1 MGKTAHVLG
10 IRILNLMAQSIG
22 GKIRGAF
29 VAVLVGL
36 LVLAFAVWGVNDIFV
51 PGVRNAVV
59 SVGDASV
66 STRDFNRDLQS
77 RLREIAAQRG
87 EGLTNEE
94 AYQQG
99 VHRDLMAQYQVQLAV
114 EKDAQDLGVG
124 VNRADA
130 KSYIEAIPAFRSE
143 ITQEFDRNKLETAL
157 ARTRNGYTIKKF
169 EEDILRDLRRV
180 QTVEAIVGGVQAP
193 SGYAKRQFDFLSEQR
208 KATVLTL
215 NKDAVPTPETPSDE
229 VLQAYLDQNAVRYTA
244 PEYRQVTMIRLEP
257 SGFLPDVAGEIT
269 EQDVQDEFDSR
280 VARGTLGT
288 KASRDVV
295 VLTAP
300 DQATA
305 QDAAT
310 RLAAG
315 EDPTLVASALG
326 LVSPDRFDGVE
337 KNQLLD
343 SVTDDVAFDLSE
355 GEARASENSLGG
367 WEAVYVPSVTAA
379 SLPVFSSIE
388 PEIRRSLGEEKAK
401 SRIFDISNDMDT
413 RLINGDTLEAIA
425 TELDLPMESYDYI
438 DRVGQTQDGLNMN
451 GSSRIPGIAQD
462 DELLRLIFTEDIGF
476 DTDIYPTNQDGV
488 VAFRVTD
495 VIDSQVRPL
504 NNIKDQVLTAWKNEQ
519 IQESLTERGLA
530 LAQEIRDGKS
540 LEDIAEELGSA
551 ATIAERGISRA
562 QPPRDIAGSVVVD
575 LLTSDP
581 GDLARGTGA
590 VPLTYTLARL
600 DSVTPN
606 SDGLAGEILDTV
618 QSNIGAEISGDIQN
632 AYRLAILKEHE
643 LREYPDQVRAVMGIE
658 GE

>member
-1 MGKTAHVLG
+1 
-10 IRILNLMAQSIG
+10 MAQTIG

-77 RLREIAAQRG
+77 RLREIATQRG

-99 VHRDLMAQYQVQLAV
+99 VHRDLLGQYQVQLAI

-130 KSYIEAIPAFRSE
+130 KAFIEAIPAFRSE
-143 ITQEFDRNKLETAL
+143 ITQEFDRSKLEQAL
-157 ARTRNGYTIKKF
+157 AQNRNGYSKKNF
-169 EEDILRDLRRV
+169 EEDVLRDLRRV
-180 QTVEAIVGGVQAP
+180 QTVEAIVGGIQAP
-193 SGYAKRQFDFLSEQR
+193 SGFAKRQFDFLSEQR
-208 KATVLTL
+208 RATVLTI

-257 SGFLPDVAGEIT
+257 SGYLPDVAGEIT
-269 EQDVQDEFDSR
+269 EKDVQDEFDSR
-280 VARGTLGT
+280 IARGTLGT
-288 KASRDVV
+288 RGTRDVI

-300 DQATA
+300 DKATA
-305 QDAAT
+305 ETAAT

-315 EDPTLVASALG
+315 EDATLVASALG
-326 LVSPDRFDGVE
+326 LLSPDRFDGVE
-337 KNQLLD
+337 KNQLLN
-343 SVTDDVAFDLSE
+343 SATDDAAFALKE
-355 GEARASENSLGG
+355 GEAVASENGLGG
-367 WEAVYVPSVTAA
+367 WEAVYVPNVTPATT
-379 SLPVFSSIE
+379 PDYSSIE

-401 SRIFDISNDMDT
+401 AKIFDISKEIDT

-425 TELDLPMESYDYI
+425 TELNLPMESYDYI
-438 DRVGQTQDGLNMN
+438 DRLGNTQDGLVMN

-476 DTDIYPTNQDGV
+476 DSEIHPTTQEGI

-495 VIDSQVRPL
+495 VIDSTVRPL
-504 NNIKDQVLTAWKNEQ
+504 EDVRDQVVSAWKNEQ
-519 IQESLTERGLA
+519 IREALTERGLA
-530 LAQEIRDGKS
+530 LAQEIRDGKTLES
-540 LEDIAEELGSA
+540 LAEELGSA
-551 ATIAERGISRA
+551 ASIGERGISRA
-562 QPPRDIAGSVVVD
+562 QPPRDISGAVVVD
-575 LLTSDP
+575 LLTSDV
-581 GDLARGTGA
+581 GDLARGVGA
-590 VPLTYTLARL
+590 APLTYTLARL
-600 DSVTPN
+600 DSITPN
-606 SDGLAGEILDTV
+606 SDGLAGEILETV
-618 QSNIGAEISGDIQN
+618 QSNISAEISVDIQN

-643 LREYPDQVRAVMGIE
+643 LREYPQQVRAIMGIE

>member
-1 MGKTAHVLG
+1 
-10 IRILNLMAQSIG
+10 MAQTIG

-77 RLREIAAQRG
+77 RLREIATQRG

-99 VHRDLMAQYQVQLAV
+99 VHRDLLGQYQVQLAI

-130 KSYIEAIPAFRSE
+130 KAFIEAIPAFRSE
-143 ITQEFDRNKLETAL
+143 ITQEFDRSKLEQAL
-157 ARTRNGYTIKKF
+157 AQNRNGYSIKNF
-169 EEDILRDLRRV
+169 EEDVLRDLRRV
-180 QTVEAIVGGVQAP
+180 QTVEAIVGGIQAP
-193 SGYAKRQFDFLSEQR
+193 SGFAKRQFDFLSEQR
-208 KATVLTL
+208 RATVLTI
-215 NKDAVPTPETPSDE
+215 NKDAVPTPETPSEE

-257 SGFLPDVAGEIT
+257 SGYLPDVAGEIT
-269 EQDVQDEFDSR
+269 EKDVQDEFDSR
-280 VARGTLGT
+280 IARGTLGT
-288 KASRDVV
+288 RGTRDVI

-300 DQATA
+300 DKATA
-305 QDAAT
+305 ETAAT

-315 EDPTLVASALG
+315 EDATLVASALG
-326 LVSPDRFDGVE
+326 LLSPDRFDGVE
-337 KNQLLD
+337 KNQLLN
-343 SVTDDVAFDLSE
+343 SATDDAAFALKE
-355 GEARASENSLGG
+355 GEAVASENGLGG
-367 WEAVYVPSVTAA
+367 WEAVYVPNVTPATT
-379 SLPVFSSIE
+379 PDFSSIE

-401 SRIFDISNDMDT
+401 AKIFDISKEIDT

-425 TELDLPMESYDYI
+425 TELNLPMESYDYI
-438 DRVGQTQDGLNMN
+438 DRLGNTQDGLVMN

-476 DTDIYPTNQDGV
+476 DSEIHPTTQEGI

-495 VIDSQVRPL
+495 VIDSTVRPL
-504 NNIKDQVLTAWKNEQ
+504 EDVRDQVVSAWKNEQ
-519 IQESLTERGLA
+519 IREALTERGLA

-540 LEDIAEELGSA
+540 LESLAEELGSA
-551 ATIAERGISRA
+551 ASIEERGISRA
-562 QPPRDIAGSVVVD
+562 QPPRDISGAVVVD
-575 LLTSDP
+575 LLTSDV
-581 GDLARGTGA
+581 GDLARGVGA
-590 VPLTYTLARL
+590 APLTYTLARL
-600 DSVTPN
+600 DSITPN
-606 SDGLAGEILDTV
+606 SDGLAGEILETV
-618 QSNIGAEISGDIQN
+618 QSNISAEISGDIQN

-643 LREYPDQVRAVMGIE
+643 LREYPQQVRAIMGIE

>member
-1 MGKTAHVLG
+1 
-10 IRILNLMAQSIG
+10 MANTIG

-59 SVGDASV
+59 SVGDASIP
-66 STRDFNRDLQS
+66 TRDFNRDLQA
-77 RLREIAAQRG
+77 RLRDIAAQRG

-99 VHRDLMAQYQVQLAV
+99 VHLDLITQYQVRLAI

-130 KSYIEAIPAFRSE
+130 KAYIEAIPAFQSD
-143 ITQEFDRNKLETAL
+143 ITQEFDRSKLEQAL
-157 ARTRNGYTIKKF
+157 AQSRNGYSIKKF

-180 QTVEAIVGGVQAP
+180 QTVEAIVGGIQAP

-208 KATVLTL
+208 KATVLTI
-215 NKDAVPTPETPSDE
+215 NKDAVPAPETPTDD
-229 VLQAYLDQNAVRYTA
+229 VLQAYLDQYAARYTA
-244 PEYRQVTMIRLEP
+244 PEYRQVTLIRLEP

-269 EQDVQDEFDSR
+269 EKDIEDEFESR
-280 VARGTLGT
+280 IARGTLGT

-310 RLAAG
+310 RLAGG
-315 EDPTLVASALG
+315 EAPALVASALG
-326 LVSPDRFDGVE
+326 LVSPDRFDGMQ

-343 SVTDDVAFDLSE
+343 PVTDDTAFGLKE
-355 GEARASENSLGG
+355 GEALAAENSLGG

-379 SLPVFSSIE
+379 TTPAFSSIE
-388 PEIRRSLGEEKAK
+388 PDIRRTLGEEKAK
-401 SRIFDISNDMDT
+401 DRIFDISDEIDK
-413 RLINGDTLEAIA
+413 RLINGDTLENIA
-425 TELDLPMESYDYI
+425 TELDLPMESYDFI
-438 DRVGQTQDGLNMN
+438 NRVGQTRDGLAMN
-451 GSSRIPGIAQD
+451 GSLRIPGIAQD

-476 DTDIYPTNQDGV
+476 DSTIHPTTQDGI
-488 VAFRVTD
+488 VAFRNTD
-495 VIDSQVRPL
+495 VIDSEVKPLSDVR
-504 NNIKDQVLTAWKNEQ
+504 DQVLSAWENEQ
-519 IQESLTERGLA
+519 IQEALLERGLA
-530 LAQEIRDGKS
+530 LAQEIRDGRS
-540 LEDIAEELGSA
+540 LEEIAEELGEA
-551 ATIAERGISRA
+551 AVIEERGISRA
-562 QPPRDIAGSVVVD
+562 QPPRDISGAVIVE
-575 LLTSDP
+575 LLTSDV

-590 VPLTYTLARL
+590 RPLTYTLARL
-600 DSVTPN
+600 DTVTPN

-643 LREYPDQVRAVMGIE
+643 LREYPDQVRAIMGIE